1 MDAKVTFRF
10 VGLLDRLS
18 HPLDGARE
26 ALKGRL
32 DGFEAESNAFEE
44 FCVGVCF

>member
-32 DGFEAESNAFEE
+32 DGFEA
-44 FCVGVCF
+44 